1 MRRIAPYLQRALQF
15 KNCKGKLQK
24 YHFLQQVLEEAPPP
38 RTLIHPNLLR
48 GFAVSQQLQ
57 GDGVAT
63 RMLFNLG

>member
-1 MRRIAPYLQRALQF
+1 MRRIAPHLQPALQF

-24 YHFLQQVLEEAPPP
+24 HHFLQQILEEAPAPENFNSS
-38 RTLIHPNLLR
+38 NLLC
-48 GFAVSQQLQ
+48 GLAVSQQLQ